1 LYTLTIHFT
10 RAKWGDF
17 MGRLEGKVI
26 IVTGAGR
33 GLGEAIAHK
42 LAGEGAHIIAL
53 GRDSQRLANA
63 IAPLGDRATAIAGD
77 LGVAADVDR
86 VFGQIRETFGKIDA
100 LINNA
105 AIYDVFS
112 LEEAEPARI
121 RKTIDANLLA
131 PMLCIRAA
139 APLMRK
145 AGGGDIINMSSE
157 SAESPYLLLSAYAAT
172 KAGLETLSRAM
183 SAELRPDNIRVTALR
198 LAAMKSASADM
209 TPEIAQRFIAA
220 NANQPALQRAM
231 KGGLMELDTVAQ
243 TVLFLLTLPADST
256 IELLDLRP
264 RA

>member
-1 LYTLTIHFT
+1 M
-10 RAKWGDF
+10 A
-17 MGRLEGKVI
+17 RLEGKIVV
-26 IVTGAGR
+26 VTGAGR
-33 GLGEAIAHK
+33 GLGQVLARK
-42 LAGEGAHIIAL
+42 LASEGAQVIAL
-53 GRDSQRLANA
+53 GRDAQRLADA
-63 IAPLGDRATAIAGD
+63 ITPLGDRATAIAGD

-86 VFGQIRETFGKIDA
+86 IFGQISEKFGKVDV

-112 LEEAEPARI
+112 LEEAAPERI
-121 RKTIDANLLA
+121 RRTVDANLLA

-157 SAESPYLLLSAYAAT
+157 SATSPFLLLSTYAAT

-198 LAAMKSASADM
+198 LSTMRSASAEM
-209 TPEIAQRFIAA
+209 TPEVAGRFVAA
-220 NANQPALQRAM
+220 NAAALQRAM
-231 KGGLMELDTVAQ
+231 SGALIELDTVAE
-243 TVLFLLTLPADST
+243 TVVFLLTLPRDST
-256 IELLDLRP
+256 IELIDLKP